1 MSIES
6 YVSILFGVGYLVLE
20 YQKAGTGVSHVWYWS
35 IIMLVLE
42 YHFAGTAHEAALGNA
57 NKNKF
62 SFVIS
67 LVWIKI
73 SRSKMKTIFSFYS
86 LNRFFALSLNKIGC
100 TRKCK

>member
-1 MSIES
+1 
-6 YVSILFGVGYLVLE
+6 
-20 YQKAGTGVSHVWYWS
+20 
-35 IIMLVLE
+35 MLVLE

-86 LNRFFALSLNKIGC
+86 LNRFFALPLQLFC
-100 TRKCK
+100 TKQDNLIFIIYVQNSV

>member
-1 MSIES
+1 
-6 YVSILFGVGYLVLE
+6 
-20 YQKAGTGVSHVWYWS
+20 
-35 IIMLVLE
+35 MLVLE

-86 LNRFFALSLNKIGC
+86 LNRFFALPLQKNNY
-100 TRKCK
+100 T